1 MNRTTAT
8 WLFLVALGA
17 GALGAGCD
25 GDDKPAVQLAPTS
38 SALAAPPPKAAAT
51 NAAKLVIDK
60 DSSKVDFLM
69 EAPKEKIHGK
79 VAGGTTGELQVD
91 FMDLTKSTGLVN
103 VDLGKLELYQAV
115 VDDKGAIGAEKKEDK
130 QNEHARNWLEI
141 GKDTPEDKRK
151 QFVTVQFAIKS
162 ILVDGEKDLT
172 KMTGAERKVMLK
184 ATGDFL
190 LHGHK
195 TEKTA
200 ELEATFAFEGDKPVS
215 VHVKTVKPMAVGLAE
230 NDVKPRDA
238 IGKLLAKG
246 LEELAPK
253 VAREAPITLDFTAK
267 VAAAQPAVAPK

>member
-1 MNRTTAT
+1 MNRTTTT
-8 WLFLVALGA
+8 WLFLAAL

-25 GDDKPAVQLAPTS
+25 GGGEEKPAVKLAPTS
-38 SALAAPPPKAAAT
+38 SALAAAPKAATAD
-51 NAAKLVIDK
+51 AKKFVIDK

-79 VAGGTTGELQVD
+79 VAGGTTGELQVELT
-91 FMDLTKSTGLVN
+91 DLTKSTGVVN
-103 VDLGKLELYQAV
+103 VDLDKLELSQAL
-115 VDDKGAIGAEKKEDK
+115 VDDKGKIGDEAKSEK

-151 QFVTVQFAIKS
+151 RFATVQFEIKS
-162 ILVDGEKDLT
+162 IAVDGEKDLT
-172 KMTGAERKVMLK
+172 KMTGAERKVPLK
-184 ATGDFL
+184 ATGIFR
-190 LHGHK
+190 LHGHE

-200 ELEATFAFEGDKPVS
+200 ELEATFTFEGDKPAS
-215 VHVKTVKPMAVGLAE
+215 VRVKTVKPMAVGLAE

-253 VAREAPITLDFTAK
+253 VAKEAPITLDFTAK
-267 VAAAQPAVAPK
+267 LAPNQPAAAPK